1 MQRDLSRTRLYVGY
15 FLAWITLGLVYL
27 SQDVARQYYQGDP
40 HPWRNTWYWIITIL
54 VCAVLTPV
62 VLRLV
67 EHWPIERPRLFART
81 GLHFAF
87 SLVFTVAK
95 SALGTCVYQVFP
107 ALYAPV
113 APMTATHEFALQLLY
128 GAQNGVIA
136 YWLVAVAQTAYRN
149 YIRYQERTQEA
160 LRLELGAE
168 QLRTQITHA
177 QLNALKAQLQPHFLF
192 NTLNAIMVLIRK
204 NRVELAE
211 RTLERF
217 GDMLRVVLA
226 DIDSQEVPLSKEL
239 EYAGLY
245 LAIEQ
250 LRFSDRLRVSID
262 VQPELY
268 EALVPH
274 MCLQPILENAVRH
287 GIEAKAGAGSLS
299 ITARRSDDQLYIVVS
314 DDGLGFDAVRA
325 SQCKGIGIS
334 NTRARLRQLYGAAGN
349 ITIQPAEGGGAWVE
363 LEMPYRTTSP
373 EGNHESR

>member
-1 MQRDLSRTRLYVGY
+1 
-15 FLAWITLGLVYL
+15 
-27 SQDVARQYYQGDP
+27 
-40 HPWRNTWYWIITIL
+40 
-54 VCAVLTPV
+54 
-62 VLRLV
+62 
-67 EHWPIERPRLFART
+67 
-81 GLHFAF
+81 
-87 SLVFTVAK
+87 
-95 SALGTCVYQVFP
+95 
-107 ALYAPV
+107 
-113 APMTATHEFALQLLY
+113 
-128 GAQNGVIA
+128 
-136 YWLVAVAQTAYRN
+136 
-149 YIRYQERTQEA
+149 
-160 LRLELGAE
+160 
-168 QLRTQITHA
+168 
-177 QLNALKAQLQPHFLF
+177 
-192 NTLNAIMVLIRK
+192 
-204 NRVELAE
+204 
-211 RTLERF
+211 
-217 GDMLRVVLA
+217 
-226 DIDSQEVPLSKEL
+226 LSKEL